1 MYEIK
6 NLERV
11 KDYKEKNNEWNAERK
26 GMIMFKK
33 VQETVSYIKKVVD
46 LKPEIAIILGSGLGD
61 LVDYVTISHEIAY
74 EDIPHFPVSTVSG
87 HAGKLVYGTLNGVE
101 VLLMQGRFHY
111 YEGYDMKQVTYPIYV
126 MKQLG
131 IEKLIVTN
139 ASGGINENFEPGD
152 LMIIN
157 DFINFMGTNPLI
169 GSNDDR
175 FGVRFPD
182 MSEAYSLELQEKA
195 RMVADD
201 LEIAYKEGVYMACTG
216 PSYETAAE
224 IRAFRIY
231 GADAVGMST
240 VPETMIAN
248 YLGMKVLGISCVTN
262 MATGIQK
269 MKHSHARVVEVA
281 NRASE
286 NICKWVTALVE
297 KM

>member
-1 MYEIK
+1 MFEKVIETTNYIE
-6 NLERV
+6 NLV
-11 KDYKEKNNEWNAERK
+11 N
-26 GMIMFKK
+26 
-33 VQETVSYIKKVVD
+33 VSPK
-46 LKPEIAIILGSGLGD
+46 LAIILGSGLGD
-61 LVDYVTISHEIAY
+61 LVNYVEISHEIAY

-87 HAGKLVYGTLNGVE
+87 HAGKLVFGTLNGVE
-101 VLLMQGRFHY
+101 VLLMQGRFHF

-169 GSNDDR
+169 GTNDER

-182 MSEAYSLELQEKA
+182 MSEAYSLDLQAKA
-195 RMVADD
+195 KAVADD
-201 LEIAYKEGVYMACTG
+201 LNIDYKEGVYMACTG

-224 IRAFRIY
+224 IRAFKMY
-231 GADAVGMST
+231 GADTVGMST
-240 VPETMIAN
+240 VPETIIAN
-248 YLGMKVLGISCVTN
+248 YLGIKVLGISCVTN

-269 MKHSHARVVEVA
+269 FKHSHARVVEVA
-281 NRASE
+281 NRASQ
-286 NICKWVTALVE
+286 NMCKWVTAIAP

>member
-1 MYEIK
+1 MFEKAQDTVNYIK
-6 NLERV
+6 N
-11 KDYKEKNNEWNAERK
+11 
-26 GMIMFKK
+26 
-33 VQETVSYIKKVVD
+33 TVNSQPK
-46 LKPEIAIILGSGLGD
+46 LAIILGSGLGD
-61 LVDYVTISHEIAY
+61 LVSYVDITHEIAY
-74 EDIPHFPVSTVSG
+74 EDIPHFPISTVSG
-87 HAGKLVYGTLNGVE
+87 HAGKLVFGTLNGVE
-101 VLLMQGRFHY
+101 VLLMQGRFHF

-126 MKQLG
+126 MKQLS

-169 GSNDDR
+169 GANDER

-182 MSEAYSLELQEKA
+182 MSEAYSLDLQAKA
-195 RMVADD
+195 KNVASD
-201 LEIAYKEGVYMACTG
+201 LGIDYKEGVYMACTG

-224 IRAFRIY
+224 IRAFKLF

-248 YLGMKVLGISCVTN
+248 YLGIKVLGISCVTN

-281 NRASE
+281 NKASQ
-286 NICKWVTALVE
+286 NMCKWVTALAP

>member
-1 MYEIK
+1 
-6 NLERV
+6 
-11 KDYKEKNNEWNAERK
+11 
-26 GMIMFKK
+26 MFNK
-33 VQETVSYIKKVVD
+33 VQETVNYIESVVNAQPK
-46 LKPEIAIILGSGLGD
+46 LAIILGSGLGN
-61 LVDYVTISHEIAY
+61 LVNYVTITHEIPY
-74 EDIPHFPVSTVSG
+74 EEIPHFPISTVSG
-87 HAGKLVYGTLNGVE
+87 HAGKLVYGSLNGID
-101 VLLMQGRFHY
+101 VLLMQGRFHF

-152 LMIIN
+152 LMIIS
-157 DFINFMGTNPLI
+157 DFLNFMGTNPLI
-169 GSNDDR
+169 GANDER

-182 MSEAYSLELQEKA
+182 MSEAYSLDLQDKA
-195 RMVADD
+195 KVVAND
-201 LEIAYKEGVYMACTG
+201 LGIAYKEGVYMACTG

-248 YLGMKVLGISCVTN
+248 YLGIKVLGISCITN

-286 NICKWVTALVE
+286 NMCKWVTALAP
-297 KM
+297 KL

>member
-1 MYEIK
+1 MFEKVQKTVDYIK
-6 NLERV
+6 NIADTNPKL
-11 KDYKEKNNEWNAERK
+11 
-26 GMIMFKK
+26 
-33 VQETVSYIKKVVD
+33 
-46 LKPEIAIILGSGLGD
+46 AIILGSGFGD
-61 LVDYVTISHEIAY
+61 LVNHVEISHEIPY
-74 EDIPHFPVSTVSG
+74 EDIPHFPVSTVAG
-87 HAGKLVYGTLNGVE
+87 HAGKLVFGTLNGVE
-101 VLLMQGRFHY
+101 VLLMQGRFHF

-169 GSNDDR
+169 GTNDER

-182 MSEAYSLELQEKA
+182 MSEAYSLDLQAKA
-195 RMVADD
+195 KAVADD
-201 LEIAYKEGVYMACTG
+201 LNIDYKEGVYMACTG

-224 IRAFRIY
+224 IRAFKMY
-231 GADAVGMST
+231 GADTVGMST
-240 VPETMIAN
+240 VPETIIAN
-248 YLGMKVLGISCVTN
+248 YLGIKVLGISCVTN

-269 MKHSHARVVEVA
+269 FKHSHARVVEVA
-281 NRASE
+281 NRASQ
-286 NICKWVTALVE
+286 NMCKWVTAIAP